1 MRKTLLILIAVSAV
15 LAFVPGCAKKE
26 KAVTSSPAGTAA
38 SAESAGPGAAATSAA
53 NPFFSEFKTPFGVP
67 PFDLIKPEHF
77 MPAFDK
83 GIADQNL
90 EIAAVSGNAEP
101 PTFAN
106 TLEALERSGRLL
118 KTVGNVFNNLN
129 SSNTNDAL
137 QQIARDVAPKLA
149 KHDDDIMLDA
159 ALFARVKTVYD
170 GRASLTLTPEQA
182 KLLEKTYKAFVRN
195 GANLDAAKQARL
207 REINGELSLLTVKF
221 GENILK
227 ENSAF
232 EMVVEDQAGL
242 AGLPPAVVAAAAETA
257 KERGKAGK
265 WVFTLNKPS
274 LIPFLQYS
282 ERRDLREKMFTGYIM
297 RGNNGNE
304 LDNKAN
310 AVKIATLRLERA
322 NLLGWK
328 THAAY
333 VLEENMAKTPEAVYT
348 FLGKIWTPA
357 VARAKTEAAEMQELI
372 RQDGKDFKLA
382 PWDWWFYAEKLRKA
396 KYDLDDSALR
406 PYFQLENVRNGMFAV
421 ANKLY
426 GITFTER
433 TDIPKYQEDVR
444 VFEVKDGDGSLL
456 GILYVDYYPRPN
468 KEGGAWMSNY
478 RDQSIRDG
486 VDIRPII
493 VNNGNFSKPT
503 AGEPALISFE
513 EATTMFHEFGH
524 ALHGLLTRCTY
535 ESLSGTN
542 VPRDFV
548 ELGSQ
553 IMENWATDPTVLKT
567 YARHYKTG
575 EPIPDALIEKLNN
588 SRFFNQGFET
598 VEYVA
603 ASFLDMD
610 WHTITEAKAIDPLA
624 FEAASMTRIGLIPEI
639 VSRYRTTYFNHI
651 FSGGY
656 SAGYYSYLW
665 AAVLDSDAFE
675 AFKETSLFDQATAK
689 SFRTNILEKGGSED
703 PMVLYKRFRGREPR
717 IEPLLKKR
725 GLMN

>member
-1 MRKTLLILIAVSAV
+1 MRKTLFAATLVAALIFAA
-15 LAFVPGCAKKE
+15 AAGCSK
-26 KAVTSSPAGTAA
+26 KAVEPPAAPNPLV
-38 SAESAGPGAAATSAA
+38 AE
-53 NPFFSEFKTPFGVP
+53 FRTPFGVP

-77 MPAFDK
+77 MPAFEQGMAGQK
-83 GIADQNL
+83 KEVEAI
-90 EIAAVSGNAEP
+90 VKNAEP

-106 TLEALERSGRLL
+106 ALEALDRSGALL
-118 KTVGNVFNNLN
+118 KKVNAVFSNLN
-129 SSNTNDAL
+129 SSHTSDEL
-137 QQIARDVAPKLA
+137 QQIAKDVAPKLA
-149 KHDDDIMLDA
+149 KHQDDLALDPG
-159 ALFARVKTVYD
+159 LFARVKAVYE
-170 GRASLTLTPEQA
+170 GRGMLTLTPEQA
-182 KLLEKTYKAFVRN
+182 RLLEKTYKAFVRG
-195 GANLDAAKQARL
+195 GANLLPDQQARF
-207 REINGELSLLTVKF
+207 RQINEELSVLTVKF

-227 ENSAF
+227 ENNAF
-232 EMVVEDQAGL
+232 ELVIDKEADL
-242 AGLPPAVVAAAAETA
+242 AGLPPAVAAAAAETA
-257 KERGKAGK
+257 KERGKPGK
-265 WVFTLNKPS
+265 WAFTLAKPS

-282 ERRDLREKMFTGYIM
+282 ERRDLREKMFQAYIM

-304 LDNKAN
+304 LDNKAA
-310 AVKIATLRLERA
+310 AVRIAGLRSERA
-322 NLLGWK
+322 SLLGYK

-348 FLGKIWTPA
+348 FLEKIWKPA
-357 VARAKTEAAEMQELI
+357 LARARGEAAEMQSLI
-372 RQDGKDFKLA
+372 GKEGGTFKLQ
-382 PWDWWFYAEKLRKA
+382 PWDWWYCAEKLRKA

-406 PYFQLENVRNGMFAV
+406 PYFLLENVRNGAYDV
-421 ANKLY
+421 ANKLF
-426 GITFTER
+426 GITFIER
-433 TDIPKYQEDVR
+433 TDLPKYQEDVR
-444 VFEVKDGDGSLL
+444 VFEVKDADGSHL

-478 RDQSIRDG
+478 REQSIQNG
-486 VDIRPII
+486 VDIRPVV

-513 EATTMFHEFGH
+513 EATTLFHEFGH
-524 ALHGLLTRCTY
+524 ALHGLLTKCTY

-553 IMENWATDPTVLKT
+553 VMENWATDPAVLKT

-575 EPIPDALIEKLNN
+575 EPIPDALIEKIQR

-603 ASFLDMD
+603 ACFLDMD
-610 WHTITEAKAIDPLA
+610 WHTLTAAGAVDPLA
-624 FEAASMTRIGLIPEI
+624 FEAAAMARIGLIPEI

-675 AFKETSLFDQATAK
+675 AFKETSLFDQATAR
-689 SFRTNILEKGGSED
+689 SFRTNILEKGDSED

-725 GLMN
+725 GLD